1 MAAPSSARLVLGL
14 FMLCALAAFGSSLLN
29 EYTYD
34 SYLIGRWTAPGGGPH
49 SFATLLQPG
58 EYSDATGVMS
68 YRPLGV
74 LVGYVFDVALFR
86 GTAALSHLLNVFLH
100 ALNGWLLYL
109 SLRLLSRE
117 EEATW
122 PPILGAMFFMLHPL
136 TTEVVFC
143 AGFRFD
149 ILALLFVLA
158 ALYVVLRWRTILGA
172 AALVLAGLL
181 SKEIAVVALPILP
194 AAVFLY
200 RQDKREAILLAVA
213 LGAAFLLFLPAWL
226 AFRFADYPTGYLG
239 GGGRALGVANFLV
252 TVSEIYLPR
261 LVVPWPL
268 RVDYG
273 FEPVTSLGSGRVVLA
288 VLVLIVVVA
297 VAVFYSLR
305 VSMAATGAL
314 WVLVAFLPISQI
326 VPVPDPVAERFAY
339 VPLVGVAFLLC
350 GAMRHHLGRGHLSSE
365 RLVPAFLGLMLV
377 YTALDIWRA
386 QHWRDDVTLNIA
398 NWELA
403 ADTRPRA
410 LESLGYLYIQR
421 GAAALARGDN
431 RAASADF
438 LAARGNLQRLLSDE
452 PTHPQGLRLMVM
464 WHLAQED
471 DEGARVAIEKAIELR
486 PEDEALLELRRQLSI
501 P

>member
-1 MAAPSSARLVLGL
+1 MAAPNSARLVLGL

-34 SYLIGRWTAPGGGPH
+34 SHLIARWTASGGGPH
-49 SFATLLQPG
+49 SIATLLQPG

-74 LVGYVFDVALFR
+74 LVGYIFDVALFR

-100 ALNGWLLYL
+100 ALNAWLLYL
-109 SLRLLSRE
+109 SLRFLSRE
-117 EEATW
+117 EDATW

-158 ALYVVLRWRTILGA
+158 GLYVVLRWRTILGA
-172 AALVLAGLL
+172 AALVLAGLF

-194 AAVFLY
+194 AAVYLY
-200 RQDKREAILLAVA
+200 RQDKREALLLAVA
-213 LGAAFLLFLPAWL
+213 LGAAFLLFLPAWI
-226 AFRFADYPTGYLG
+226 AFRFAEYPAEHLG
-239 GGGRALGVANFLV
+239 AGGRALGIANFLV

-268 RVDYG
+268 RIDYG
-273 FEPVTSLGSGRVVLA
+273 FEPAESLGSLRVILA
-288 VLVLIVVVA
+288 VVVVMVL
-297 VAVFYSLR
+297 VAAALFYALR
-305 VSMAATGAL
+305 GPLAAIGAL
-314 WVLVAFLPISQI
+314 WVLVAFLPISQV
-326 VPVPDPVAERFAY
+326 VPVPDPVAERFTY
-339 VPLVGVAFLLC
+339 VPLAGIAFLLC
-350 GAMRHHLGRGHLSSE
+350 GAMRHHLARGHLSVD

-398 NWELA
+398 NWEIA

-421 GAAALARGDN
+421 GATALSRGDN
-431 RAASADF
+431 RGASADF

-452 PTHPQGLRLMVM
+452 PTHQQGLRLMVV

-471 DEGARVAIEKAIELR
+471 EEGARAAVDKALELR
-486 PEDEALLELRRQLSI
+486 PDDEALLELRRQLSA